1 MTLADLM
8 AEAFARDE
16 GVAIVYMTDGPA
28 SAIDR
33 VREGTKAFTLV
44 VVDSTS
50 ASVDRAMMLA
60 AIGALAI
67 ELGPERRIGALDVG
81 IDGAPADSV
90 SAARFLAGAGSTTG
104 QILAL
109 TANGQAGGLPRSQ
122 EPSESSTKR

>member
-1 MTLADLM
+1 MTLADLL
-8 AEAFARDE
+8 AEAFAHDE
-16 GVAIVYMTDGPA
+16 GEAIVHMTNGPA
-28 SAIDR
+28 AAIDR
-33 VREGTKAFTLV
+33 VRGGTEAFTLV
-44 VVDSTS
+44 VVDAAAS
-50 ASVDRAMMLA
+50 SVDRAMMLA
-60 AIGALAI
+60 AIGPLAV

-122 EPSESSTKR
+122 GPSESSTKR